1 MSTRETRQALA
12 TAASLMA
19 VFGAALIGL
28 DASAAP
34 SIYPTGVTRYNPA
47 RAYNSFVLFSGQ
59 DHKTHLI
66 DMNGNEVHTW
76 AYDGSPPVYLD
87 PRLTHGALGHVL
99 VRLAQSAEHRG
110 TGLGQGTLV
119 PSNKTIAEL
128 DWDGRVLWH
137 WGEAAPGGA
146 AQQHHD
152 LARLDNGNTLL
163 LVNRTTSIPGF
174 RLHSL
179 RDDGIYEVTPA
190 GRIVWQWFAADH
202 LTEIFSPETLKLVRA
217 TTRPDYLHV
226 NDMKPLGPNHWFR
239 SGDGRFDPSNIIID
253 SRQANFIA
261 IISKRTGKIVWR
273 LGPDYPAGDPS
284 IRPTRLP
291 RPVDSLSGQHDAQLI
306 PDGLPGAGNLLVFDN
321 QGSAG
326 YPPAELSIYP
336 SSRVLEIDPI
346 RRLIVWQ
353 YTGDASGRVV
363 WTFHSSF
370 ISSARRLPNDNTLID
385 EGMNGRLFQITPAG
399 EIVWEYVSP
408 YFGPTADLGFDT
420 DRTVLSN
427 QVYRCQPVPYN
438 WAPSGTAHAERAV
451 VAPDLATFRVPG
463 AH

>member
-1 MSTRETRQALA
+1 MNNRRTRLALA
-12 TAASLMA
+12 VAAGLAA
-19 VFGAALIGL
+19 VCAATFTGL
-28 DASAAP
+28 DVSAAP
-34 SIYPTGVTRYNPA
+34 SIYPTGVTRYDPA

-66 DMNGNEVHTW
+66 DMDGNEVHTW
-76 AYDGSPPVYLD
+76 AYEGSPPVYLD
-87 PRLTHGALGHVL
+87 PRLTHGAAGHVL
-99 VRLAQSAEHRG
+99 VRLSQSAERRG

-119 PSNKTIAEL
+119 PSSKIIAEL
-128 DWDGRVLWH
+128 DWGGHVLWQ
-137 WGEAAPGGA
+137 WGKTAPGGA

-163 LVNRTTSIPGF
+163 LVNRTTPLAGF

-179 RDDGIYEVTPA
+179 RDDGIYEVTPQ
-190 GRIVWQWFAADH
+190 GRIVWRWFAADH
-202 LTEIFSPETLKLVRA
+202 LTEIFSPATLKLVRA

-239 SGDGRFDPSNIIID
+239 AGDRRFDPSNIIID

-261 IISKRTGKIVWR
+261 IISKRSGRIVWK

-291 RPVDSLSGQHDAQLI
+291 RPVDALSGQHDAQLI
-306 PDGLPGAGNLLVFDN
+306 PDGLPGAGNL
-321 QGSAG
+321 
-326 YPPAELSIYP
+326 SIYP

-346 RRLIVWQ
+346 RKLIVWQ
-353 YTGDASGRVV
+353 YTGDASGRVI

-370 ISSARRLPNDNTLID
+370 ISSARRLPNGNTLID

-427 QVYRCQPVPYN
+427 QVYRSQPVPYG
-438 WAPSGTAHAERAV
+438 WAPVGTVHTERAV
-451 VAPDLATFRVPG
+451 VAPDLATFRVP
-463 AH
+463 AVH